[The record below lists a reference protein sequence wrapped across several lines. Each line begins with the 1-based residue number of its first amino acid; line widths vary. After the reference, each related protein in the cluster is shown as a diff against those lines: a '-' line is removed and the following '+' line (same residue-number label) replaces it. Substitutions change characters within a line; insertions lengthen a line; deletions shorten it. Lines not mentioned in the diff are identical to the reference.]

1 MKILVA
7 IDFSDNAEHAAAY
20 ALTWAQ
26 ASGDSVQLLHVVE
39 PPISD
44 PRAADEA
51 TAIAHETIQELSKK
65 LKLQAPDCD
74 IISSVRV
81 GSIVDEV
88 NKTALEIQAN
98 LIVMGLRG
106 LSPGNRSLLGSNAV
120 SLVRNASCAIL
131 VVPDKAQ
138 LRQPKKIAFATDYYD
153 SDLEALKYL
162 LPTARIFN
170 SEIEVVHVFDEKE
183 EQESEGFMMDAIS
196 GEIRKKIDY
205 PVISFKVFHNSSVS
219 EGIHQFSEATQADII
234 VLSARKLNV
243 VQKMFGSSV
252 SEQIIY
258 KSSVPVMVF
267 HTHPTNDHIMN
278 LA

>member
-7 IDFSDNAEHAAAY
+7 IDFSENAEHAAAY
-20 ALTWAQ
+20 ALTWAK
-26 ASGDSVQLLHVVE
+26 ASGDTVQLLHVVE
-39 PPISD
+39 APISD
-44 PRAADEA
+44 PQAADEA
-51 TAIAHETIQELSKK
+51 AAIAEETLQDICKK
-65 LKLQAPDCD
+65 LKLQAPDCY
-74 IISSVRV
+74 ISSSVRI

-88 NKTALEIQAN
+88 NKNAVEIEAN
-98 LIVMGLRG
+98 LIVIGLRG
-106 LSPGNRSLLGSNAV
+106 LSPGNRTLLGSNAV

-138 LRQPKKIAFATDYYD
+138 LRQPKKVAFATDYYD

-205 PVISFKVFHNSSVS
+205 PAMSFKVFHNSSVS
-219 EGIHQFSEATQADII
+219 EGIHRFSETTGADIV

-243 VQKMFGSSV
+243 VQKLFGSSV

-258 KSSVPVMVF
+258 KSSVPVMIF
-267 HTHPTNDHIMN
+267 HTHRTNDPIMN